1 MFYAVEQE
9 RLRMPERKMNT
20 IEGRLE
26 GPLNEKVLEDLSPCV
41 CGKRLELVE
50 VNHEL
55 TGKATALLHADPE
68 CREFMVDRPLEEFLD
83 VLRRHRSKN

>member
-1 MFYAVEQE
+1 
-9 RLRMPERKMNT
+9 
-20 IEGRLE
+20 
-26 GPLNEKVLEDLSPCV
+26 LSPCV

-68 CREFMVDRPLEEFLD
+68 CHEFMVDRPLEEFLD